1 MKAYVEAQGSLLS
14 LRVTGFKPRPS
25 QGGSKRGVIR
35 AFSRASR
42 RRLMRFMA
50 RLKVRKIRATFLTLT
65 FTEMVTH
72 EQAKIVFKRFAMR
85 LRRLFSQA
93 SVVWRLEYQP
103 KRGAIHYH
111 LLCFNLPFWKQS
123 EVQKTWEAC
132 TLEPRSIVDI
142 RLVHGARSVMAY
154 VSKYIAKVDND
165 APTSLDDGSYQHEG
179 REPALSR
186 FWGWINKEC
195 LPLGQKLEG
204 ILTDRSTIKSLS
216 SFMWALIG
224 SDNPYNSISA
234 HLFADNAQWLC
245 ERAVEEGGM
254 WEWECEYST
263 KDLTTPKPL
272 GYDNETSRF
281 SEAELQPAIEP
292 DTVSCK
298 AERSELVQPCIRSWA
313 APSSKVGSA
322 DRLLPYF
329 DDCGKVVIS

>member
-1 MKAYVEAQGSLLS
+1 MIAFLEAQGSLLS
-14 LRVTGFKPRPS
+14 LRLKGQT
-25 QGGSKRGVIR
+25 SKAVGHGHGRGVIR
-35 AFSRASR
+35 AFSQASR

-50 RLKVRKIRATFLTLT
+50 RLKVRKIRATFITLT

-72 EQAKIVFKRFAMR
+72 AYAKMAFKRFTMR
-85 LRRLFSQA
+85 LRRKFGQA
-93 SVVWRLEYQP
+93 SGIWRLEYQP

-111 LLCFNLPFWKQS
+111 LLMFNLPFWKQA

-154 VSKYIAKVDND
+154 VSKYIAKVDD

-195 LPLGQKLEG
+195 LPLGQKFEG
-204 ILTDRSTIKSLS
+204 ILTDRLTIKSLS

-234 HLFADNAQWLC
+234 HLFADNAKWLC
-245 ERAVEEGGM
+245 ERAVEEGGC
-254 WEWECEYST
+254 WLSEWEYTT
-263 KDLTTPKPL
+263 KDHQNTRSVDQYAEDIFPDADMSVEKLQAL
-272 GYDNETSRF
+272 GR
-281 SEAELQPAIEP
+281 P
-292 DTVSCK
+292 VK
-298 AERSELVQPCIRSWA
+298 GERSELVQPLIGGWLAKASFH
-313 APSSKVGSA
+313 SSASE
-322 DRLLPYF
+322 
-329 DDCGKVVIS
+329 